1 MAVPIVPIITRQI
14 SSVDV
19 KKKKRV
25 LSIFLEMFLLDLYL
39 KLVGFAELL
48 QGPEVNQ
55 RSNLFL

>member
-1 MAVPIVPIITRQI
+1 MAVPIITRQI

-19 KKKKRV
+19 KKKKKV